1 MTESRPCLSHPPERL
16 TELLEW
22 SCRIVIA
29 NETGAEKA
37 VTSGRGLCFQHE
49 DGSTQSLF
57 YYGLNIGP
65 AQTCVFDN
73 DRPARSLVVL
83 IETVCSSWRIGNRGI
98 IEAYVMASE
107 NASQSVA
114 SGHRRHSVAI
124 TVV

>member
-1 MTESRPCLSHPPERL
+1 M
-16 TELLEW
+16 
-22 SCRIVIA
+22 
-29 NETGAEKA
+29 
-37 VTSGRGLCFQHE
+37 TSGRGLCFQHE
-49 DGSTQSLF
+49 DGSTQPLF

-73 DRPARSLVVL
+73 DRPAPSLVVL
-83 IETVCSSWRIGNRGI
+83 IETVCSSWRMGNGGI

-114 SGHRRHSVAI
+114 SGHRRQSVAI